1 MGRHSAPDQEEPD
14 DESATLTLVR
24 EAGPAAG
31 RHAIDDDEQATVV
44 IEPAEPD
51 VAADTA
57 ADVEAHGDSEL
68 AVAAP
73 PTAAPEAAPPATG
86 AKDAEDAKAAKAAAK
101 AAKAASKASA
111 KQARR
116 DRKGAAKATRG
127 ESNTRADLR
136 LLRRNRAV
144 RLQCLL
150 VVVIAFGAY
159 TAVMLGLNH
168 TGDTYLRWV
177 WIPIVLAGFL
187 VGACLDLAYRRAARK
202 SGSDAPDAAEDQG
215 LRD

>member
-44 IEPAEPD
+44 MEPAEPD

-57 ADVEAHGDSEL
+57 ADAGAHVDSEP

-73 PTAAPEAAPPATG
+73 PTAAPEEANAAR
-86 AKDAEDAKAAKAAAK
+86 AAAK
-101 AAKAASKASA
+101 AAKAASKAAA

-168 TGDTYLRWV
+168 TGDTYLRWI
-177 WIPIVLAGFL
+177 WIPIVLSGFL